1 MKTAKTSKRALLC
14 SVLSIALCL
23 SMLIGTTFAWFT
35 DTATTAVNKITSGTL
50 DVEIQSAA
58 GQAISELSWV
68 KATGHETESVLWE
81 PGCTYTLTPFK
92 IANVGTLALKYKMV
106 VTGFTGD
113 KELMDVIKF
122 TYTMEDNTE
131 FALDTYQPLG
141 AGITTGL
148 ITVSATMDPTAGNDY
163 QGKTL
168 DGISIRVYATQD
180 TVEYDSTGK
189 NYDQD
194 ADMTPDNLDKMVTAN
209 VTVPVAA
216 EGETAISNADNTVY
230 MEVPAAAVAE
240 GATELKLTVQPSST
254 AAEGISIKA
263 NQGFKA
269 YDISVTGLKAGNLAK
284 IPVSLF
290 VGKGLTNVSVY
301 HNHDLLGE
309 ADSFSYDPESG
320 YVSFKTTS
328 FSPFTVVYDE
338 VATVNGVGYAT
349 IQAAVNAA
357 SAGDVVVLTKDVD
370 QYPSLEL
377 NKNLTLDLNGKKIY
391 NTVEL
396 WGDNSTSIIVVSKG
410 ATVTITGNGTIQAL
424 KNDCYAINVVN
435 GNLTIANGTVIGNIS
450 AVQVQKGSLTVLG
463 GTFSQVQ
470 ESEWGDKYLL
480 NCIDAAF
487 QDGSAKI
494 FVKGGSFKG
503 FNPADAKGEPTNP
516 TSWVAA
522 GYTVTESGGV
532 YTVSPVTAE

>member
-35 DTATTAVNKITSGTL
+35 DTASASVSKITSGTL
-50 DVEIQSAA
+50 DVEIRDKDNAP
-58 GQAISELSWV
+58 ISELNWV
-68 KATGHETESVLWE
+68 KAAGHENEKVLWE

-148 ITVSATMDPTAGNDY
+148 ITVTAKMDTDAGNDY

-189 NYDQD
+189 NYDKD

-230 MEVPAAAVAE
+230 VEVPADAVAE

-269 YDISVTGLKAGNLAK
+269 YDISVTGLKAGNSAK

-290 VGKGLTNVSVY
+290 VGKGLTKVSVY

-357 SAGDVVVLTKDVD
+357 PAGAEIKLTTDVI
-370 QYPSLEL
+370 QNSRLEL
-377 NKNLTLDLNGKKIY
+377 NKDLTLNLNGKKIY
-391 NTVEL
+391 NTIDL
-396 WGDNSTSIIVVSKG
+396 WDITNAVIGVSNG
-410 ATVTITGNGTIQAL
+410 ATVTINGNGVIQA
-424 KNDCYAINVVN
+424 KKDDCYAIDVVD
-435 GNLTIANGTVIGNIS
+435 GNLTIEDGEIIGNIS
-450 AVQVQKGSLTVLG
+450 AVQLQKGSLTVLG

-470 ESEWGDKYLL
+470 ESKWGDKYLL

-494 FVKGGSFKG
+494 SVKGGSFKG